1 MLIKS
6 SAKGSRQLSR
16 QRQDGTLNV
25 FSQLHWLPQA
35 FNFPVGL
42 IEGLF
47 VFLRSEE
54 PACRGGH
61 APKIMTETPST
72 LKEATANGHVVYTF
86 QNRTFRLNKEKARQR
101 LEGKRVINGI
111 RSSELNVLPLKY
123 HEAYRIYK
131 QMKANHWEPDVIDMT
146 KDCTLWNSSKL
157 NHKERWIIEM
167 GVGYFS
173 AAEGIVGDSV
183 LHVIEE
189 NLTAAELKHAA
200 LRQIAE
206 ESIHMDS
213 LLHIISSLNIDLDEV
228 TAKFEDIPSIRDKN
242 AFITRHMPEL
252 KMGLD
257 LTGTANKQ
265 KFAKA
270 LFGITQVMEG
280 TQFYAL
286 FAMILSLHRQNKM
299 TGIGQMFQYT
309 LRDESNH
316 IALGRYLLQELIKEN
331 PDVWTEEFRQ
341 ELIQFMREGVQLE
354 KAFVVDCLP
363 EDVVGL
369 TQKDFGDYV
378 DYNADRRLASLG
390 LTPLSAVKSNPFSW
404 LDEVMFLK
412 KEKNFFETRVT
423 EYQTGGSVKNA
434 NEDDLI

>member
-1 MLIKS
+1 M
-6 SAKGSRQLSR
+6 
-16 QRQDGTLNV
+16 
-25 FSQLHWLPQA
+25 
-35 FNFPVGL
+35 
-42 IEGLF
+42 IEILEKPEIAET
-47 VFLRSEE
+47 EE
-54 PACRGGH
+54 GR
-61 APKIMTETPST
+61 
-72 LKEATANGHVVYTF
+72 HVVYTF
-86 QNRTFRLNKEKARQR
+86 QGRTFRLDKEKARER
-101 LEGKRVINGI
+101 LQGKRVINGL
-111 RSSELNVLPLKY
+111 RSAELNVLPLKY

-146 KDCTLWNSSKL
+146 KDCATWNSNKL
-157 NHKERWIIEM
+157 TARERWIIEM

-183 LHVIEE
+183 LHVIED
-189 NLTAAELKHAA
+189 NLTAAELKHAS

-228 TAKFEDIPSIRDKN
+228 TAKFQDIPSIKKKN
-242 AFITRHMPEL
+242 EYIMRQMPEL
-252 KMGLD
+252 KMGVD
-257 LTGTANKQ
+257 LTITANKQ

-286 FAMILSLHRQNKM
+286 FAMILSLQRQNKM

-316 IALGRYLLQELIKEN
+316 IALGRYILEQLIHEN
-331 PDVWTEEFRQ
+331 PDIWTDAFQ
-341 ELIQFMREGVQLE
+341 AELVEFMREGVTLE
-354 KAFVVDCLP
+354 KEFVLDCLP
-363 EDVVGL
+363 EDSVGL
-369 TQKDFGDYV
+369 TQKDFLEYV

-390 LTPLSAVKSNPFSW
+390 LPTLSNVKTNPFLW
-404 LDEVMFLK
+404 LDEVIFLK

-423 EYQTGGSVKNA
+423 EYQTSGSVKNT

>member
-1 MLIKS
+1 MI
-6 SAKGSRQLSR
+6 
-16 QRQDGTLNV
+16 
-25 FSQLHWLPQA
+25 
-35 FNFPVGL
+35 
-42 IEGLF
+42 
-47 VFLRSEE
+47 
-54 PACRGGH
+54 
-61 APKIMTETPST
+61 ETPST
-72 LKEATANGHVVYTF
+72 VKEATSNEKGEVVYTF
-86 QNRTFRLNKEKARQR
+86 QNKTFRLNKEKARR
-101 LEGKRVINGI
+101 RFEGKRVINGV
-111 RSSELNVLPLKY
+111 RSTELNLLPLKY

-157 NHKERWIIEM
+157 NPKERWIIEM

-213 LLHIISSLNIDLDEV
+213 LLHIIGSLNIDLDEV
-228 TAKFEDIPSIRDKN
+228 TAKFEDIPSIRHKN
-242 AFITRHMPEL
+242 AFIARQMPEL

-257 LTGTANKQ
+257 LTRTANKQ

-270 LFGITQVMEG
+270 VFGITQVMEG

-331 PDVWTEEFRQ
+331 PDVWTDEFRQ

-354 KAFVVDCLP
+354 KEFVVDCLP

-369 TQKDFGDYV
+369 TQRDFGDYV
-378 DYNADRRLASLG
+378 DYNADRRLTSLG
-390 LTPLSAVKSNPFSW
+390 LAPLSSVKSNPFLW

>member
-1 MLIKS
+1 MIE
-6 SAKGSRQLSR
+6 
-16 QRQDGTLNV
+16 TLLNPENAV
-25 FSQLHWLPQA
+25 LEKE
-35 FNFPVGL
+35 
-42 IEGLF
+42 EG
-47 VFLRSEE
+47 
-54 PACRGGH
+54 
-61 APKIMTETPST
+61 
-72 LKEATANGHVVYTF
+72 NHVVYTF
-86 QNRTFRLNKEKARQR
+86 QNKTFRLDKHKARQR
-101 LEGKRVINGI
+101 LEGKRVINGL
-111 RSSELNVLPLKY
+111 RSAELNVLPLKY

-146 KDCTLWNSSKL
+146 KDCTLWNSDKL
-157 NHKERWIIEM
+157 NAKERWIIEM

-173 AAEGIVGDSV
+173 SAEGIVGDSV
-183 LHVIEE
+183 LHVIED
-189 NLTAAELKHAA
+189 NLTAAELKHAS

-228 TAKFEDIPSIRDKN
+228 TAKFNDIPSIQRKN
-242 AFITRHMPEL
+242 AYITRHMPEL
-252 KMGLD
+252 KMGID
-257 LTGTANKQ
+257 LTQTVNKQ

-316 IALGRYLLQELIKEN
+316 IALGRYIMQELINEN
-331 PDVWTEEFRQ
+331 PDIWTDEFRA
-341 ELIQFMREGVQLE
+341 ELVEFMREGVALE
-354 KAFVVDCLP
+354 KEFVTDCLP
-363 EDVVGL
+363 EDIVGM
-369 TQKDFGDYV
+369 TQKDFLEYV
-378 DYNADRRLASLG
+378 DYNADRRLTSLG
-390 LTPLSAVKSNPFSW
+390 LPALSNVKNNPFLW

-423 EYQTGGSVKNA
+423 EYQTSGSVTNT

>member
-1 MLIKS
+1 M
-6 SAKGSRQLSR
+6 
-16 QRQDGTLNV
+16 
-25 FSQLHWLPQA
+25 
-35 FNFPVGL
+35 
-42 IEGLF
+42 IEL
-47 VFLRSEE
+47 LEKPAEE
-54 PACRGGH
+54 
-61 APKIMTETPST
+61 KIE
-72 LKEATANGHVVYTF
+72 EREEGRHVVYTF
-86 QNRTFRLNKEKARQR
+86 QNRTFRLDKEKARAR
-101 LEGKRVINGI
+101 LAGKKVINGI
-111 RSSELNVLPLKY
+111 RSAELNVLPLKY

-146 KDCTLWNSSKL
+146 KDCATWNSNKL
-157 NHKERWIIEM
+157 NARERWIIEM

-183 LHVIEE
+183 LHVIED
-189 NLTAAELKHAA
+189 NLTAAELKHAS

-228 TAKFEDIPSIRDKN
+228 TAKFQDIPSIQKKN
-242 AFITRHMPEL
+242 AYITRHMPEL
-252 KMGLD
+252 KMGID
-257 LTGTANKQ
+257 LTQTVNKQ

-316 IALGRYLLQELIKEN
+316 IALGRYILEKLIEEN
-331 PDVWTEEFRQ
+331 PDIWTEEFRA
-341 ELIQFMREGVQLE
+341 ELVEFMREGIELE
-354 KAFVVDCLP
+354 KEFVLDCLP
-363 EDVVGL
+363 EDMVGM
-369 TQKDFGDYV
+369 TQKDFLEYV
-378 DYNADRRLASLG
+378 DYNADRRLESLG
-390 LTPLSAVKSNPFSW
+390 LPRLSTVKNNPFLW
-404 LDEVMFLK
+404 LDEVIFLK

-423 EYQTGGSVKNA
+423 EYQTSGSVKNT

>member
-1 MLIKS
+1 MSTALDEPPAS
-6 SAKGSRQLSR
+6 STDA
-16 QRQDGTLNV
+16 LNFTTPELAV
-25 FSQLHWLPQA
+25 RE
-35 FNFPVGL
+35 
-42 IEGLF
+42 EGDF
-47 VFLRSEE
+47 
-54 PACRGGH
+54 
-61 APKIMTETPST
+61 
-72 LKEATANGHVVYTF
+72 VVYQF
-86 QNRTFRLNKEKARQR
+86 GKKTFRLDKTKARAR
-101 LEGKRVINGI
+101 LAGKRVINGL
-111 RSSELNVLPLKY
+111 RSAELNILPLKY

-146 KDCTLWNSSKL
+146 KDCAQWNGNTLSQ
-157 NHKERWIIEM
+157 KERWIIEM

-183 LHVIEE
+183 LHVIED
-189 NLTAAELKHAA
+189 NLTAAELKHAS

-213 LLHIISSLNIDLDEV
+213 LLHIIGSLNIDLDEV
-228 TAKFEDIPSIRDKN
+228 TAKFSDIPSVQKKN
-242 AFITRHMPEL
+242 AFIQRQMPEL
-252 KMGLD
+252 KMGID
-257 LTGTANKQ
+257 LTETVNKQ

-316 IALGRYLLQELIKEN
+316 IELGRYILSQLIAEN
-331 PDVWTEEFRQ
+331 PDLWTEEFRA
-341 ELIQFMREGVQLE
+341 ELVAFMKEGVELE
-354 KAFVVDCLP
+354 KEFVRDCLP
-363 EDVVGL
+363 EDGVGMTQADFL
-369 TQKDFGDYV
+369 TYV

-390 LTPLSAVKSNPFSW
+390 LQILSDVRMNPFVW
-404 LDEVMFLK
+404 LDEVIFLR

-423 EYQTGGSVKNA
+423 EYQTGGSVQNS